1 MFKRKIIASAIIS
14 GLLLNTAAFAEDI
27 PAPPMTAETTSSYAD
42 YLENPQ
48 NYTIIPDSVNYT
60 NEHDRA
66 FAAAVLPAKYDS
78 RTNNTAIMGKVP
90 PIRDQGL
97 NGDCWAYAAIAAG
110 EFSTILDFGTNYS
123 NTANLWSEPHLAAAM
138 YGTRDAK
145 YAPYTTYYDFAASND
160 IPAGGNREMAT
171 SYYTRTKACGPV
183 LYKNYDENMFE
194 AYKNGGLNN
203 YEPIFSIGA
212 ENRMLTLKSAD
223 YITDTYEGS
232 SKLTFDLVGGSFT
245 NLSYELNQPVI
256 DSIKEAIMSHG
267 AVGTS
272 YLAYDTNTTD
282 NTQETRE
289 YYNSR
294 THAYYLD
301 WSDMIDGTVVD
312 YDNGIYNGISS
323 FSSDGGYT
331 FFVPSNHGVTIVGWD
346 DNFSANNFATTPQL
360 PDGTKVNGAW
370 IIRNSWGSTWGDGG
384 YQYISYL
391 DPAIGFSSYT
401 YDFTDKL
408 SDNIYSYEIAGTSG
422 SSGGNYYNPYNPI
435 LQNPEYNCIIYATRF
450 TTENNDEER
459 LTSLGL
465 YVTDSTDD
473 YEVIV
478 RNKPQGED
486 PGALSIIDFGK
497 DENIVTFKNSVG
509 NGTSSKIGFD
519 TVGYNTVELAE
530 PITVSG
536 EFEIIIKVSNP
547 EKLGKNFAI
556 PNIQRQVNG
565 RVIDATNGQYEFVSD
580 KTDDEAMTHF
590 KPTEGVSFSVASYG
604 GPSSGPYKISGW
616 RDTAK
621 TLSPLGGNT
630 REPQFVISN
639 WAIKAYT
646 DKASAPATP
655 KPQPTATTTPQPTA
669 TAVPQPTA
677 TTIPQPTATTRPQPT
692 ATAIPQ
698 PTATTAPQPTA
709 TAAPQP
715 TATTTPQPT
724 ATAIPQ
730 PTTTAIP
737 QPTATPEIKPTA
749 TPEPTEVPAPPTT
762 TEPTVTQTPAPEEPS
777 QAPSTAEPSE
787 PPKFETEL
795 VKHDNGTVEVF
806 VTILDKSCE
815 DPAVLLGLYDD
826 NGAMVG
832 LVAHFSPEFDEN
844 GNFSLGAFVPEENEK
859 FAKIFVWNGYTYEP
873 YTDLPELINL
883 SN

>member
-1 MFKRKIIASAIIS
+1 MFKRKIIAAAIIS
-14 GLLLNTAAFAEDI
+14 GLLLNTAAFAEEI
-27 PAPPMTAETTSSYAD
+27 PASPMTAETTSSYAD

-48 NYTIIPDSVNYT
+48 NYTIIPDSVNYV
-60 NEHDRA
+60 NRHNKA
-66 FAAAVLPAKYDS
+66 FAAAALPEKYDS
-78 RTNNTAIMGKVP
+78 RKDNSAITGKVP

-110 EFSTILDFGTNYS
+110 EFSTILDFGTDYS

-145 YAPYTTYYDFAASND
+145 YAPYTAYYDFAASDD

-183 LYKNYDENMFE
+183 LYNNYDESMFE
-194 AYKNGGLNN
+194 AYKKGGLNN

-232 SKLTFDLVGGSFT
+232 SKLTFNLVNGSAT
-245 NLSYELNQPVI
+245 NLGYELNQPVI

-272 YLAYDTNTTD
+272 YLAYDTNTTN
-282 NTQETRE
+282 NTQEIRE

-301 WSDMIDGTVVD
+301 WNDMINHTVED
-312 YDNGIYNGISS
+312 ADNGIFNGISS
-323 FSSDGGYT
+323 YSSDGGYT

-346 DNFSANNFATTPQL
+346 DTFSANNFATTPQL
-360 PDGTKVNGAW
+360 PDGTKINGAW
-370 IIRNSWGSTWGDGG
+370 IIRNSWGDSWGEDG
-384 YQYISYL
+384 YQYVSYL

-422 SSGGNYYNPYNPI
+422 SSGGNFYNTPSDVFKK
-435 LQNPEYNCIIYATRF
+435 PEYNCMIYANRF
-450 TTENNDEER
+450 TTENNDVER
-459 LTSLGL
+459 LTSLGF

-486 PGALSIIDFGK
+486 PGALSITNFGE
-497 DENIVTFKNSVG
+497 DENIVTFKNPAG
-509 NGTSSKIGFD
+509 NGTSSKISFD
-519 TVGYNTVELAE
+519 TVGYNTVELAD

-536 EFEIIIKVSNP
+536 EFEIIIRVSNS
-547 EKLGKNFAI
+547 EKLGKSFDI
-556 PNIQRQVNG
+556 PNVQRQVNG
-565 RVIDATNGQYEFVSD
+565 RVDTQNNTYEFVSD
-580 KTDDEAMTHF
+580 MTDDEAMTHF
-590 KPTEGVSFSVASYG
+590 KPTEGVSFSAATFRAL
-604 GPSSGPYKISGW
+604 SSKDPYEIATW
-616 RDTAK
+616 RDNAK
-621 TLSPLGGNT
+621 TLAPLNSNT
-630 REPQFVISN
+630 RDPQFIVSN

-646 DKASAPATP
+646 DKGEAPS
-655 KPQPTATTTPQPTA
+655 TPQPTA
-669 TAVPQPTA
+669 TET
-677 TTIPQPTATTRPQPT
+677 
-692 ATAIPQ
+692 
-698 PTATTAPQPTA
+698 
-709 TAAPQP
+709 
-715 TATTTPQPT
+715 
-724 ATAIPQ
+724 
-730 PTTTAIP
+730 P
-737 QPTATPEIKPTA
+737 QPTATPELEPTA
-749 TPEPTEVPAPPTT
+749 TAEIKPSDTPSSEPAATAEVEPSDAPEISAAPEPTDAPVPSASAEPAA
-762 TEPTVTQTPAPEEPS
+762 TEPPASEEPS
-777 QAPSTAEPSE
+777 QAPATAEPSE

-795 VKHDNGTVEVF
+795 VKHGDGTIEVN
-806 VTILDKSCE
+806 VTMLDQSCK

-832 LVAHFSPEFDEN
+832 LVAHFSPKFDEN
-844 GNFSLGAFVPEENEK
+844 GKFSLGTFAPEENEK

-873 YTDLPELINL
+873 YADLPELISL
-883 SN
+883 SD